1 LAADICVYFT
11 IKEAIKE
18 CFNVNLIENATK
30 PLNPED
36 FEKQQ
41 EELKSAGVQIINSN
55 SIA

>member
-1 LAADICVYFT
+1 
-11 IKEAIKE
+11 
-18 CFNVNLIENATK
+18 LIENATK